1 MPLQR
6 RFTTGDEELGKRDD
20 DLRDREH
27 AAMTSPTSTTTYPWR
42 GPRRKRI
49 LLALLFC
56 SILFFFFKNI
66 PKDAGIAT
74 QRQGLKLPS
83 PGSPVHVSPAPNSP
97 PPRSDSSVDERRYYE
112 GPIKYYHLASSF
124 GSGLGP
130 VHDNRNVLFV
140 VSNLKSAAS
149 LLPLACDMSKQNK
162 NRVHLMLTGRDTMA
176 IGDIQKINGVTEADC
191 SVKWHDGRPDF
202 SLYSTDY
209 RMEVSVR
216 ASLGHINSV
225 MRPRVVLIDSPER
238 EDSFFS
244 KAINDKTRELGLPL
258 IELPINAAEQLRWIS
273 KLDGSSLKAWNDINI
288 EIVIHSSPESS
299 GSLIRLLKSLENADY
314 FGFPH
319 PRLTIELP
327 NNIDPPTSQYLSSF
341 RWPPWSHAGNSKL
354 TLRHRLLSNRLD
366 VSQAST
372 RQIESFY
379 PSNVPLANILVLAP
393 QVELSPVYFQY
404 LVYTLLDYKYSSSQI
419 QTSQG
424 MMGISLERPL
434 TTLDGKDTLSVPE
447 EASSRSLFLY
457 QAPNSNAALYFGDKW
472 VELHSFLSNR
482 FAVDKNLQSPTGD
495 AYSVS
500 DKYPSWLG
508 YMLELARTRGYT
520 MLYPTFPSSEDNI
533 ATVHSE
539 LYYPPEEHMK
549 PTIPTSNPADTSSTP
564 ETPLTAVAELTA
576 LRFSHE
582 SQKLTTSGS
591 ILHLLNP
598 HLSQSDSGGPLPDLS
613 SLPVLSHTGEHLP
626 QGQVSLYQTALTF
639 SESFAR
645 NLGGCQPSAG
655 ADEKAPIKKRPLRT
669 QWSAD
674 DLFCLDEDEMEAN
687 LGVGSNRGTSE
698 AEEDKG
704 DDAAPS
710 EESEPVYAGEKTE

>member
-20 DLRDREH
+20 DFRDREH
-27 AAMTSPTSTTTYPWR
+27 AAMSSPTSTSFPWR

-49 LLALLFC
+49 LLAILFF
-56 SILFFFFKNI
+56 SVLFFFFKNL

-83 PGSPVHVSPAPNSP
+83 PGSPAHGPPAPNSP
-97 PPRSDSSVDERRYYE
+97 PPRSDSSVDDRHYFE
-112 GPIKYYHLASSF
+112 GPIKYYHLAASF
-124 GSGLGP
+124 GAGLGP

-176 IGDIQKINGVTEADC
+176 IEDIQKINGVTEADC

-202 SLYSTDY
+202 SVYSTDY

-216 ASLGHINSV
+216 ASLGHITSV
-225 MRPRVVLIDSPER
+225 MRPRVVLIDAPER
-238 EDSFFS
+238 EDGFFS
-244 KAINDKTRELGLPL
+244 KGINDKTMELGLPL
-258 IELPINAAEQLRWIS
+258 IELPNNAAEQLRWIS

-288 EIVIHSSPESS
+288 EILIHSSPESS

-341 RWPPWSHAGNSKL
+341 RWPPLSHAGNSKL
-354 TLRHRLLSNRLD
+354 TLRHRVLSNQVD
-366 VSQAST
+366 VSQASI
-372 RQIESFY
+372 RQVESFY
-379 PSNVPLANILVLAP
+379 PSKVPLSNVLVLAP
-393 QVELSPVYFQY
+393 QVELSPLYFQY
-404 LVYTLLDYKYSSSQI
+404 LVYTLLDYKYSGSQM
-419 QTSQG
+419 QTSEG
-424 MMGISLERPL
+424 MMGISLERPS
-434 TTLDGKDTLSVPE
+434 TTLNGKDTLSIPE
-447 EASSRSLFLY
+447 QDTGRSLFLY

-482 FAVDKNLQSPTGD
+482 LAVNKNLQSPGD
-495 AYSVS
+495 NAYSIS
-500 DKYPSWLG
+500 EKYPSWLG
-508 YMLELARTRGYT
+508 YMLELARARGYT
-520 MLYPTFPSSEDNI
+520 MLYSTFASSEDTL

-539 LYYPPEEHMK
+539 LYHLPEEHIK
-549 PTIPTSNPADTSSTP
+549 PTIPTSNSADTPTTL
-564 ETPLTAVAELTA
+564 ETPLTASSELIA
-576 LRFSHE
+576 FKSAHE
-582 SQKLTTSGS
+582 SQTLTTSRS

-598 HLSQSDSGGPLPDLS
+598 HLPPSDSGGPLPDLS
-613 SLPVLSHTGEHLP
+613 SLPILSHTGENLP
-626 QGQVSLYQTALTF
+626 QGQVSLYQASLTY

-645 NLGGCQPSAG
+645 DLGGCKPSAD
-655 ADEKAPIKKRPLRT
+655 ADEKAQTKKRPNRT

-687 LGVGSNRGTSE
+687 LGVGPKGGTSE
-698 AEEDKG
+698 AEEKG
-704 DDAAPS
+704 DDAAPT
-710 EESEPVYAGEKTE
+710 EESEPDVKVE